1 MTTRTLTFTGMKM
14 GADPTVIS
22 ATFDGVNIFSGAI
35 ANMELGTLFTH
46 DITVN
51 DIPDADVPNPL
62 SNDSIPFM
70 TSSHTVTVECVSG
83 TAIIVNVTSPDLDS
97 WDEAPVIPDPEHF
110 GYPTPDYPAQNEDPK
125 YQVKLNG
132 VPVVIERT
140 QQSLGAWYQQVP
152 GGSTLEFTILVSN
165 RVLQS

>member
-1 MTTRTLTFTGMKM
+1 MTTRTLTFTGMKV

-22 ATFDGVNIFSGAI
+22 ATFDGVNIFSGA
-35 ANMELGTLFTH
+35 
-46 DITVN
+46 

-83 TAIIVNVTSPDLDS
+83 TAIIVDVTSPDLDS
-97 WDEAPVIPDPEHF
+97 WDEVPVIPDPEHF
-110 GYPTPDYPAQNEDPK
+110 GYPTPNYPAQNEDPK

-152 GGSTLEFTILVSN
+152 GGSTLEYTILVSN